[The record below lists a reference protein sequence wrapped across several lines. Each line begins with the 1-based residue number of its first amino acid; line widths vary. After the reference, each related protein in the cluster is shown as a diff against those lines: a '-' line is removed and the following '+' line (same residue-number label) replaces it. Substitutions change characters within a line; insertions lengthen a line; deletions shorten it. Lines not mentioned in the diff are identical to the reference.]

1 MSGHLRKRLSLTGLD
16 LADLSEAQLA
26 TFAEQY
32 LANGMHGISFS
43 GYEEGQTPE
52 DNLISSQVHRRLSI
66 LAPHVGWVRSF
77 SSLKG
82 HHLIA
87 QLAKA
92 RGLKTLVGAWISDD
106 LEQNELEI
114 ASLIDIAKSGL
125 VDIAAVGNEVLYRE
139 ELEEERLLAYIERVK
154 AALPSIPVGYV
165 DAYYQFEDRPAIVAA
180 CDLILANCYP
190 FWEGCSIDY
199 ALLYMKDMYRRTLD
213 AAKGKRV
220 VIAETGWPTH
230 GKSLHGALPSKIN
243 ALRYFVN
250 TQHWSQSEN
259 IEIFYFSSFDESW
272 KVGDEGDVGAHWG
285 LWDSAERSKF
295 VARVS

>member
-92 RGLKTLVGAWISDD
+92 RGL
-106 LEQNELEI
+106 N
-114 ASLIDIAKSGL
+114 
-125 VDIAAVGNEVLYRE
+125 R
-139 ELEEERLLAYIERVK
+139 
-154 AALPSIPVGYV
+154 
-165 DAYYQFEDRPAIVAA
+165 
-180 CDLILANCYP
+180 
-190 FWEGCSIDY
+190 
-199 ALLYMKDMYRRTLD
+199 
-213 AAKGKRV
+213 
-220 VIAETGWPTH
+220 
-230 GKSLHGALPSKIN
+230 
-243 ALRYFVN
+243 
-250 TQHWSQSEN
+250 
-259 IEIFYFSSFDESW
+259 
-272 KVGDEGDVGAHWG
+272 
-285 LWDSAERSKF
+285 
-295 VARVS
+295 ARAF